1 VRKRVRLVLGL
12 GVLTILL
19 VACQRSSLP
28 QDTFNAQGPNAQEI
42 KNLFIPVLLV
52 AAVVFVLVEGG
63 FVWIMVRYRH
73 RKGRDRIPAQ
83 THGNTKLEITWT
95 IIPTLILAGVMVPT
109 VATIWDLASAPPANA
124 MHVTVEGHQWWWGFD
139 YTDPDMRTLS
149 GTPIRTADV
158 LVIPVGQPV
167 YLSLEAAS
175 TGGAHSDPMPGAP
188 NGVPDYTVIHSFW
201 VPELAGKQ
209 DVVPGRTNH
218 ILLQANH
225 PGVYDGQC
233 AEFCG
238 YEHAFMRF
246 RVDALDQTSWTAWM
260 QNQKANAVAPIPGS
274 QAALGQAIFLRPT
287 FCIQCHLVNGL
298 PNTSSAAIDS
308 TTFIPTAPNLTHFF
322 AAEHSC
328 SAGCVWDTHDPKAI
342 AAWLRDPSA
351 IKPYVKMPNY
361 HLSNAEIQELVAYL
375 QSLK

>member
-12 GVLTILL
+12 GLL
-19 VACQRSSLP
+19 AITLAACQRSSLP
-28 QDTFNAQGPNAQEI
+28 QDTFNSQGPNAQEI

-52 AAVVFVLVEGG
+52 AAAVFVLVEGG
-63 FVWIMVRYRH
+63 FVWIMIRFRH

-109 VATIWDLASAPPANA
+109 VATIWDLAAAPPANA
-124 MHVTVEGHQWWWGFD
+124 MNVTVEGHQWWWGFD
-139 YTDPDMRTLS
+139 YTDLS
-149 GTPIRTADV
+149 MKTVSGAPIRTADV

-175 TGGAHSDPMPGAP
+175 TGGARSDL
-188 NGVPDYTVIHSFW
+188 GVPDYTVIHSFW
-201 VPELAGKQ
+201 VPELFGKQ

-218 ILLQANH
+218 ILFSADRA
-225 PGVYDGQC
+225 GVFDGQC

-238 YEHAFMRF
+238 YEHALMRL
-246 RVDALDQTSWTAWM
+246 RVDALDQTSWNAWV
-260 QNQKANAVAPIPGS
+260 QNQKANAVTPTPGS
-274 QAALGQAIFLRPT
+274 QAALGQQIFMEGRY
-287 FCIQCHLVNGL
+287 CIQCHLVNGL
-298 PNTSSAAIDS
+298 PNTSGAAIDS
-308 TTFIPTAPNLTHFF
+308 TAFIPTAPNLTHFF
-322 AAEHSC
+322 AQEHSC

-361 HLSNAEIQELVAYL
+361 HLSNTQIQELVAYL
-375 QSLK
+375 ESLK